1 MEPERVYPLHGIPC
15 ERCQLPARH
24 AEIYPRGNRIVHE
37 NRHLPPCDIVTRPT
51 TPRRTPR

>member
-1 MEPERVYPLHGIPC
+1 MEPERVYWLYGIPC

-24 AEIYPRGNRIVHE
+24 VEIYPRGNRIVHE